1 MCHPWYRLRKSFPC
15 LTHGNF
21 PYFKSTSVRPC
32 RSIYAPINVSPHHP
46 PLGIIW
52 GNSGDL
58 TYPNVKFPT
67 VGQTEY
73 VKYTYIY
80 TCIYTYVKYTVYTCV
95 KCPIVGQKFCV
106 NSPSKAPLRPEGGV
120 VGEYID
126 RCITCTWLDRATSS
140 AAFSNPCTLTDCFA
154 MKRYDE

>member
-1 MCHPWYRLRKSFPC
+1 MPS
-15 LTHGNF
+15 
-21 PYFKSTSVRPC
+21 SVGYMHHSYATLYYLC
-32 RSIYAPINVSPHHP
+32 MHCGMHYAPINVFPHHP

-73 VKYTYIY
+73 VKYTYVY
-80 TCIYTYVKYTVYTCV
+80 TCIYAYVKYTVYTCV

-126 RCITCTWLDRATSS
+126 RCITIMHMR
-140 AAFSNPCTLTDCFA
+140 
-154 MKRYDE
+154 

>member
-1 MCHPWYRLRKSFPC
+1 MYVLKNHY
-15 LTHGNF
+15 G
-21 PYFKSTSVRPC
+21 
-32 RSIYAPINVSPHHP
+32 YAPINVFPHHP

-73 VKYTYIY
+73 VKYTYVY
-80 TCIYTYVKYTVYTCV
+80 TCIYAYVKYTVYTCV

-126 RCITCTWLDRATSS
+126 RCIIVLIFICDRN
-140 AAFSNPCTLTDCFA
+140 F
-154 MKRYDE
+154 YY

>member
-1 MCHPWYRLRKSFPC
+1 MHLSMQSPTHPQAPVGIC
-15 LTHGNF
+15 
-21 PYFKSTSVRPC
+21 
-32 RSIYAPINVSPHHP
+32 APINVFPHHP

-73 VKYTYIY
+73 VKYTYVY
-80 TCIYTYVKYTVYTCV
+80 TCIYAYVKYTVYTCV

-126 RCITCTWLDRATSS
+126 RCIVQLIIQKIHPLGKFFCNSS
-140 AAFSNPCTLTDCFA
+140 HKTTYTTHTLFHII
-154 MKRYDE
+154 

>member
-1 MCHPWYRLRKSFPC
+1 MAISCNLRSFD
-15 LTHGNF
+15 HASN
-21 PYFKSTSVRPC
+21 
-32 RSIYAPINVSPHHP
+32 APINVFPHHP

-73 VKYTYIY
+73 VKYTYVY
-80 TCIYTYVKYTVYTCV
+80 TCIYAYVKYTVYTCV

-126 RCITCTWLDRATSS
+126 RCINSSILCTACYKTR
-140 AAFSNPCTLTDCFA
+140 NGNG
-154 MKRYDE
+154 K

>member
-1 MCHPWYRLRKSFPC
+1 MNYG
-15 LTHGNF
+15 GN
-21 PYFKSTSVRPC
+21 
-32 RSIYAPINVSPHHP
+32 APINVFPHHP

-73 VKYTYIY
+73 VKYTYVY
-80 TCIYTYVKYTVYTCV
+80 TCIYAYVKYTVYTCV

-106 NSPSKAPLRPEGGV
+106 NSPSKAPLRPEGGWW
-120 VGEYID
+120 G
-126 RCITCTWLDRATSS
+126 
-140 AAFSNPCTLTDCFA
+140 NTLIGA
-154 MKRYDE
+154 LQLQPKASL

>member
-1 MCHPWYRLRKSFPC
+1 MSGFSQKLLISQ
-15 LTHGNF
+15 NDDD
-21 PYFKSTSVRPC
+21 
-32 RSIYAPINVSPHHP
+32 YAPINVFPHHP

-73 VKYTYIY
+73 VKYTYVY
-80 TCIYTYVKYTVYTCV
+80 TCIYAYVKYTVYTCV
-95 KCPIVGQKFCV
+95 KCPIVGQTFCV

-126 RCITCTWLDRATSS
+126 RCIKNTSYS
-140 AAFSNPCTLTDCFA
+140 LGSPIL
-154 MKRYDE
+154 RYLFFHELYLRLFGYF